1 MSLNSRLSRMTKVLI
16 ALLSGIVMGLSVAP
30 VAAFYLA
37 WVALVPLWLLL
48 FSLKNTFKKPTKL
61 ALFFNQKTLYAFLWG
76 WGYHG
81 LALFWI
87 TGVHPMTWMGVPWL
101 ASLAIAIACWIAI
114 TFWGAVLVWLWAVG
128 MTLIEQWR
136 TSKKESYQYKLTG
149 IDRALR
155 VLIGVALWC
164 GLESLWSAGPLWWS
178 AIAYT
183 QSPNN
188 LWILQL
194 GQLSGFTTV
203 TAAIIAV
210 NGILAEVLLISSSSL
225 IVVKSH
231 RLSTPPLQR
240 GAGGIQQKGILSLI
254 LPLYLISKKYF
265 QQVKLGLLIIPLS
278 VCLSLHLL
286 GFYLYNQPLNDNPA
300 QAFQVGLIQGNIPN
314 TIKLYPEGYA
324 KAIQGYTEGYIKLAQ
339 SQVDLVLTPEGAL
352 PFYWEEFV
360 KVSPFYQ
367 AILQEKTPVLLGA
380 YGGNSKEY
388 TNSLFSID
396 AQGKLISQFDKVKL
410 VPLGEYVPFSSI
422 IGGLIQRLSPLEGQF
437 VAGNP
442 DQIFMTPLGQATV
455 AICYESAFAGHFR
468 YQTAQGGEFI
478 VTAANN
484 AHYSKAMPAQH
495 HAQDVMRAIES
506 DRWLARATNTG
517 YSAIINP
524 QGKTI
529 WISPIDEYVLHQDTI
544 YRRQTQTLYVRWGDW
559 LTPSLLLL
567 GIVGLMLRQ

>member
-1 MSLNSRLSRMTKVLI
+1 MIKILI

-37 WVALVPLWLLL
+37 WIALVPLWLLL
-48 FSLKNTFKKPTKL
+48 FSPKNTFKKPTKL
-61 ALFFNQKTLYAFLWG
+61 ALFFNAKTFYAFLWG

-101 ASLAIAIACWIAI
+101 ASLAIAIACWMAI

-136 TSKKESYQYKLTG
+136 TSKKESYHYQLTG

-164 GLESLWSAGPLWWS
+164 GLETLWSAGPLWWS

-210 NGILAEVLLISSSSL
+210 NGIFAEVLLMMM
-225 IVVKSH
+225 
-231 RLSTPPLQR
+231 
-240 GAGGIQQKGILSLI
+240 AG
-254 LPLYLISKKYF
+254 KYSR
-265 QQVKLGLLIIPLS
+265 QVKLSLFIIPLS
-278 VCLSLHLL
+278 FFVSLHLL
-286 GFYLYNQPLNDNPA
+286 GFYLYNRPLNDNPN
-300 QAFQVGLIQGNIPN
+300 QAFSVGIIQGNIPN

-339 SQVDLVLTPEGAL
+339 SNVDLVLTPEGAL

-360 KVSPFYQ
+360 KISPFYQ
-367 AILQEKTPVLLGA
+367 AILEEKVPVLLGA

-388 TNSLFSID
+388 TNSLFAID
-396 AQGKLISQFDKVKL
+396 TQGKLISQFDKVKL

-422 IGGLIQRLSPLEGQF
+422 IGGLIKRLSPLEGQF
-437 VAGNP
+437 VAGNS
-442 DQIFMTPLGQATV
+442 DQIFITPSGQATV
-455 AICYESAFAGHFR
+455 AICYESAFAEHFR

-478 VTAANN
+478 ITAANN
-484 AHYSKAMPAQH
+484 AHYSKTMPAQH

-529 WISPIDEYVLHQDTI
+529 WISPLDEYVLHQDTI

-567 GIVGLMLRQ
+567 GIVGLVLRQ